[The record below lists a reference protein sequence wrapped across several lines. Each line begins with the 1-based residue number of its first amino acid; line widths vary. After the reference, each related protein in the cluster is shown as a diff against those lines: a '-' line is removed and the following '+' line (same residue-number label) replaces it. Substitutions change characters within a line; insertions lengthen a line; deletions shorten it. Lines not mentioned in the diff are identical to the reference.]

1 MNIDNSQI
9 STALNKHNVISFIEN
24 VFQDTFKKLIFF
36 SVIISTKN
44 RKDDILASNIKCNS
58 KELKHITAK
67 LSWKIFISTL
77 RLIGKFGGG
86 IQSILSSNKWTL
98 PIIRRFYYSIQK
110 HSEKNYTF
118 NRENDTAIYLLV

>member
-58 KELKHITAK
+58 KEVKHITAK

-86 IQSILSSNKWTL
+86 IQSILSSNK
-98 PIIRRFYYSIQK
+98 
-110 HSEKNYTF
+110 
-118 NRENDTAIYLLV
+118 